1 MSTLMQYLLACNVLD
16 IVTGF
21 LRAYDQKN
29 ISSKKI
35 KHGALSKISIWC
47 IIAVS
52 MIVSS
57 YLKTDL
63 TTYVTGYYLIMEVVS
78 IFENVS
84 VFVPVPD
91 KLKNILEIHTTQKE
105 TENDTVT
112 TADPD
117 IVKFIE
123 EQDKKLVKSIL
134 ILQITHTHMTAY
146 IMTLMAI
153 GLV

>member
-1 MSTLMQYLLACNVLD
+1 MTTLMQYLLACNILD

-21 LRAYDQKN
+21 LKAYDQKN
-29 ISSKKI
+29 ISSRKI

-52 MIVSS
+52 MIVSN

-84 VFVPVPD
+84 VFVPVPE
-91 KLKNILEIHTTQKE
+91 KLKNSLDIHTAQKDQEKE
-105 TENDTVT
+105 TIKTV
-112 TADPD
+112 DPD
-117 IVKFIE
+117 ILKFIK
-123 EQDKKLVKSIL
+123 EQDKK
-134 ILQITHTHMTAY
+134 
-146 IMTLMAI
+146 
-153 GLV
+153 

>member
-1 MSTLMQYLLACNVLD
+1 MTTLMQYLLACNVLD
-16 IVTGF
+16 ILTGF
-21 LRAYDQKN
+21 LKAYDQKN

-52 MIVSS
+52 MMVSN

-63 TTYVTGYYLIMEVVS
+63 TTYVIGYYLIMEVVS

-91 KLKNILEIHTTQKE
+91 KLKNILEIHTTKKE
-105 TENDTVT
+105 TEKETVKT
-112 TADPD
+112 VDPA
-117 IVKFIE
+117 ILKFIE
-123 EQDKKLVKSIL
+123 EQDKK
-134 ILQITHTHMTAY
+134 
-146 IMTLMAI
+146 
-153 GLV
+153 

>member
-1 MSTLMQYLLACNVLD
+1 MTTLMEYLLACNVLD

-47 IIAVS
+47 VVVVS
-52 MIVSS
+52 MIVSN

-84 VFVPVPD
+84 VFVPVPE
-91 KLKNILEIHTTQKE
+91 KLKNILEIHTTKKE
-105 TENDTVT
+105 TEKETVKT
-112 TADPD
+112 VDPD
-117 IVKFIE
+117 ILKRIKE
-123 EQDKKLVKSIL
+123 MKEN
-134 ILQITHTHMTAY
+134 
-146 IMTLMAI
+146 
-153 GLV
+153 G

>member
-1 MSTLMQYLLACNVLD
+1 MTTQMQYLLACNILD

-21 LRAYDQKN
+21 LKAYDQKN

-52 MIVSS
+52 MIVSN

-63 TTYVTGYYLIMEVVS
+63 TTYNVGFYLIMEIVS

-84 VFVPVPD
+84 VFIPVPD
-91 KLKNILEIHTTQKE
+91 KLKNILETHTTQKDQEKE
-105 TENDTVT
+105 TEKTV
-112 TADPD
+112 DPD
-117 IVKFIE
+117 ILRFIK
-123 EQDKKLVKSIL
+123 EQDKK
-134 ILQITHTHMTAY
+134 
-146 IMTLMAI
+146 
-153 GLV
+153 

>member
-1 MSTLMQYLLACNVLD
+1 MTTLMEYLLACNILD

-21 LRAYDQKN
+21 LKAYDQKN
-29 ISSKKI
+29 ISSRKI

-52 MIVSS
+52 MMVSS

-63 TTYVTGYYLIMEVVS
+63 TTYVIGYYLIMEVVS

-91 KLKNILEIHTTQKE
+91 KLKNILATHTTKKE
-105 TENDTVT
+105 TEIETEKT
-112 TADPD
+112 IDPD
-117 IVKFIE
+117 ILKRIKE
-123 EQDKKLVKSIL
+123 MKEN
-134 ILQITHTHMTAY
+134 
-146 IMTLMAI
+146 
-153 GLV
+153 G

>member
-1 MSTLMQYLLACNVLD
+1 MTSLMEYLLACNILD
-16 IVTGF
+16 ILTGF
-21 LRAYDQKN
+21 LKAYDQKN

-52 MIVSS
+52 MMVSS

-63 TTYVTGYYLIMEVVS
+63 TTYVIGYYLIMEVVS

-91 KLKNILEIHTTQKE
+91 KLKNILEIHTTKKE
-105 TENDTVT
+105 TEKETVKT
-112 TADPD
+112 VDPA
-117 IVKFIE
+117 ILKFIE
-123 EQDKKLVKSIL
+123 EQDKK
-134 ILQITHTHMTAY
+134 
-146 IMTLMAI
+146 
-153 GLV
+153 

>member
-1 MSTLMQYLLACNVLD
+1 MSTLMEYLLACNILD
-16 IVTGF
+16 ILTGF
-21 LRAYDQKN
+21 LKAYDQKN

-52 MIVSS
+52 MMVSH

-63 TTYVTGYYLIMEVVS
+63 TTYVIGYYLIMEVVS

-91 KLKNILEIHTTQKE
+91 KLKNSLDTHTTKIE
-105 TENDTVT
+105 TENETVKT
-112 TADPD
+112 VDPD
-117 IVKFIE
+117 ILKFIK
-123 EQDKKLVKSIL
+123 EQDKK
-134 ILQITHTHMTAY
+134 
-146 IMTLMAI
+146 
-153 GLV
+153 

>member
-1 MSTLMQYLLACNVLD
+1 MTTLMEYLLACNVLD

-21 LRAYDQKN
+21 LKAYDQKN
-29 ISSKKI
+29 VSSKKI

-52 MIVSS
+52 MMVSS

-84 VFVPVPD
+84 VFVPVPE

-105 TENDTVT
+105 TEKETIKTV
-112 TADPD
+112 DPD
-117 IVKFIE
+117 ILKRIKE
-123 EQDKKLVKSIL
+123 MKEN
-134 ILQITHTHMTAY
+134 
-146 IMTLMAI
+146 
-153 GLV
+153 G

>member
-1 MSTLMQYLLACNVLD
+1 MTTLIEYLLACNILD

-21 LRAYDQKN
+21 LKAYDQKN
-29 ISSKKI
+29 VSSKKI

-52 MIVSS
+52 MMVSN

-84 VFVPVPD
+84 VFIPVPD
-91 KLKNILEIHTTQKE
+91 KLKNILETHTTKKEQE
-105 TENDTVT
+105 TENTKTVDT
-112 TADPD
+112 D
-117 IVKFIE
+117 ILKRIKE
-123 EQDKKLVKSIL
+123 KEN
-134 ILQITHTHMTAY
+134 
-146 IMTLMAI
+146 
-153 GLV
+153 G

>member
-1 MSTLMQYLLACNVLD
+1 MTTLMQYLLACNILD
-16 IVTGF
+16 ILTGF

-52 MIVSS
+52 MMVSS

-84 VFVPVPD
+84 VFVPVPE
-91 KLKNILEIHTTQKE
+91 KLKNILEIHTTKKE
-105 TENDTVT
+105 TEKETVKT
-112 TADPD
+112 VDPD
-117 IVKFIE
+117 ILKFIK
-123 EQDKKLVKSIL
+123 EQDKK
-134 ILQITHTHMTAY
+134 
-146 IMTLMAI
+146 
-153 GLV
+153 

>member
-1 MSTLMQYLLACNVLD
+1 MTTLMEYLLACNILD

-29 ISSKKI
+29 VSSKKI

-52 MIVSS
+52 MMVSS

-84 VFVPVPD
+84 VFVPVPE

-105 TENDTVT
+105 TENETVKT
-112 TADPD
+112 VDPD
-117 IVKFIE
+117 ILKFIE
-123 EQDKKLVKSIL
+123 EQDKK
-134 ILQITHTHMTAY
+134 
-146 IMTLMAI
+146 
-153 GLV
+153 

>member
-1 MSTLMQYLLACNVLD
+1 MTTLMQYLLACNILD
-16 IVTGF
+16 ILTGF
-21 LRAYDQKN
+21 LKAYDQKN

-52 MIVSS
+52 MMVSS

-84 VFVPVPD
+84 VFVSVPD
-91 KLKNILEIHTTQKE
+91 KLKNSLDIHTTGKDQEKE
-105 TENDTVT
+105 TEKTV
-112 TADPD
+112 DPD
-117 IVKFIE
+117 ILKRIKE
-123 EQDKKLVKSIL
+123 MKED
-134 ILQITHTHMTAY
+134 
-146 IMTLMAI
+146 
-153 GLV
+153 G

>member
-1 MSTLMQYLLACNVLD
+1 MTSLMEYLLACNILD
-16 IVTGF
+16 ILTGF
-21 LRAYDQKN
+21 LKAYDQKN

-52 MIVSS
+52 MMVSN

-63 TTYVTGYYLIMEVVS
+63 TTYVIGYYLIMEVVS

-91 KLKNILEIHTTQKE
+91 KLKNILEIHTTKKE
-105 TENDTVT
+105 TEKETVKT
-112 TADPD
+112 VDPA
-117 IVKFIE
+117 ILKFIE
-123 EQDKKLVKSIL
+123 EQDKK
-134 ILQITHTHMTAY
+134 
-146 IMTLMAI
+146 
-153 GLV
+153 